1 LKKII
6 LFIIA
11 GLFTLQAQAQMVI
24 EITHGV
30 DNPIPIAISPFSV
43 EGGRILSEDVSGIVE
58 SDLRR
63 CGLFDV
69 LNRGNML
76 SYPDSPA
83 RVFYRDWQALGR
95 EFLVVGKITPV
106 GDMYEAKYVLLD
118 VKKQIPVSPEYTV
131 RVSKNGLRD
140 MAHNISDRVFEQI
153 TGIRGAFSTKMI
165 YLSRQNLGKGK
176 FNYQLFVADSDG
188 ARSRKVLESKEPI
201 MSPAWSPDAKRIA
214 YSAFVNG
221 RPSVFIHTLA
231 TGARERLTAF
241 KGINSSPAFS
251 PDGRKLAMV
260 LSKDGSPDI
269 YVMDLAT
276 KALMKVARHDFAIDT
291 EPQWMLD
298 GQTLLFTSNRGG
310 QPQIY
315 QTNVYSGEVKRL
327 TFQGDYNA
335 RARVMPDGSGF
346 VLVHKDGG
354 EFNVARFDFKRNS
367 IFTLTTTHLDESPS
381 IAANGTMVLYAAKRG
396 GNVMLAAV
404 SIDGRVSYNL
414 PSQGRDVREPVWSP
428 YLN

>member
-1 LKKII
+1 MKKII
-6 LFIIA
+6 LLLVSLIS
-11 GLFTLQAQAQMVI
+11 FTAHAELMI

-43 EGGRILSEDVSGIVE
+43 EGGRVLLEDVSGIIE

-63 CGLFDV
+63 SGLFDV

-76 SYPDSPA
+76 SYPDSPLK
-83 RVFYRDWQALGR
+83 VFYRDWQALGR
-95 EFLVVGKITPV
+95 EYLVVGKITTV
-106 GDMYEAKYVLLD
+106 GDFYEARYSLLD
-118 VKKQIPVSPEYTV
+118 IKKQAMFSPEYTV

-140 MAHNISDRVFEQI
+140 MAHSISDKVFEQI

-165 YLSRQNLGKGK
+165 YLSRQNLAPGK
-176 FNYQLFVADSDG
+176 FNYQMFVADSDG
-188 ARSRKVLESKEPI
+188 ARAKKVLDSREPI

-214 YSAFVNG
+214 YAAFVNG
-221 RPSVFIHTLA
+221 RPSVYLHTLA
-231 TGARERLTAF
+231 TGVREKLTGF
-241 KGINSSPAFS
+241 RGINSSPAFS
-251 PDGRKLAMV
+251 PDGRKLAMT

-269 YVMDLAT
+269 YVMDLAS
-276 KALMKVARHDFAIDT
+276 KALIKVAPHDFAIDT
-291 EPQWMLD
+291 EPQWMPD
-298 GQTLLFTSNRGG
+298 SQSLLFTSNRGG

-315 QTNVYSGEVKRL
+315 QANIYSGDVKRL

-335 RARVMPDGSGF
+335 RARILPDGTGF

-354 EFNVARFDFKRNS
+354 EFNIARFDFKRNA

-428 YLN
+428 FLN